1 MAKPTGFMDYKRVEN
16 GNVAP
21 LERIC
26 NFKEFHPKLDE
37 KPRREQAAR
46 CMNCGV
52 PMCQSAIKLGGMVTG
67 CPLHNYI
74 PEWNDALFNGQF
86 DMAAWRLL
94 KTSSF
99 PEFTGRVCPALCE
112 KACNLGNPVVECPQ
126 SGCIE
131 TTFNG
136 PVTVHDNELYIIEK
150 AFETGYMKPQIPAH
164 RSGKKVAVIGA
175 GPAGLA
181 AADWLN
187 RRGHSVT
194 VFEREDKA
202 GGLLMYGIPNMK
214 LDKKIVDRRIELMK
228 AEGVE
233 FIFNADVGRSY
244 SASQIMQ
251 DFDSVAL
258 CCGAKKAR
266 TLTASGMDQLA
277 SAKAG
282 AAGGV
287 MFAVDFLKAVT
298 KSVIATSGALEKIG
312 IEPAN
317 KQISQMLLQDFGI
330 EVEGKDVVIVGGGD
344 TGNDCCG
351 SAIRLGCKS
360 VTQIEM
366 MPCPPIERA
375 ANNPWPQWPK
385 ILKVDYGAEESIAKF
400 GHDPRVYE
408 TTVKEVISENGHIT
422 KVRTVE
428 VEFQTVDGKRQL
440 VERAGTEKTLPCD
453 LLLVA
458 AGFVGCEEYTA
469 QAFGTELG
477 PRGTV
482 ITPVVECS
490 RSECIETTFTAS
502 ETGYATSVPKIFTA
516 GDMHRGQSLVVWAIA
531 EGRECARQIDEYLK

>member
-16 GNVAP
+16 GNVPP

-37 KPRREQAAR
+37 KARREQAAR

-112 KACNLGNPVVECPQ
+112 KACNCGSPVVSTPSTG
-126 SGCIE
+126 SGTA
-131 TTFNG
+131 TTDSG
-136 PVTVHDNELYIIEK
+136 AVTVHDNELYIIEK
-150 AFETGYMKPQIPAH
+150 AFESGYVKPQIPAK
-164 RSGKKVAVIGA
+164 RSDKKVAVIGA

-187 RRGHSVT
+187 RRGHNVT

-228 AEGVE
+228 AEGVK
-233 FIFNADVGRSY
+233 FVFNADAGRTY
-244 SASQIMQ
+244 SASQIIK
-251 DFDSVAL
+251 DFDAIAL

-266 TLTASGMDQLA
+266 ALNAEGMNL
-277 SAKAG
+277 
-282 AAGGV
+282 
-287 MFAVDFLKAVT
+287 LK
-298 KSVIATSGALEKIG
+298 
-312 IEPAN
+312 
-317 KQISQMLLQDFGI
+317 
-330 EVEGKDVVIVGGGD
+330 
-344 TGNDCCG
+344 TG
-351 SAIRLGCKS
+351 SS
-360 VTQIEM
+360 
-366 MPCPPIERA
+366 
-375 ANNPWPQWPK
+375 
-385 ILKVDYGAEESIAKF
+385 GAEESISKF

-408 TTVKEVISENGHIT
+408 TTVKEIISENGHIT
-422 KVRTVE
+422 AVKTIE
-428 VEFQTVDGKRQL
+428 VEFQLIDGKRQL
-440 VERAGTEKTLPCD
+440 VERDGTEKTLPCD

-469 QAFGTELG
+469 KAFGTELG

-482 ITPVVECS
+482 LTPEVVS
-490 RSECIETTFTAS
+490 IRPSGYSTTVDYSAS
-502 ETGYATSVPKIFTA
+502 PNGYTTSVEKIFTA

-531 EGRECARQIDEYLK
+531 EGRECARQIDSFLLEK

>member
-1 MAKPTGFMDYKRVEN
+1 MAKPTGFMDYERIEN
-16 GNVAP
+16 GSYEP
-21 LERIC
+21 LIRIE
-26 NFKEFHPKLDE
+26 NFKEFHPVMNDAK
-37 KPRREQAAR
+37 RREQAAR

-52 PMCQSAIKLGGMVTG
+52 PRCQSAIKLAGMVTG

-74 PEWNDALFNGQF
+74 PEWNDALYKGQY

-112 KACNLGNPVVECPQ
+112 KACNCGNPVCND
-126 SGCIE
+126 GA
-131 TTFNG
+131 
-136 PVTVHDNELYIIEK
+136 VTIHENELYIIEK
-150 AFETGYMKPQIPAH
+150 AFESGYMKPQIPAV
-164 RSGKKVAVIGA
+164 RSGKKIAVIGA

-181 AADWLN
+181 CADWLN

-194 VFEREDKA
+194 VYEREDKA

-233 FIFNADVGRSY
+233 FVFNADVGRGA
-244 SASQIMQ
+244 SAEHILNE
-251 DFDSVAL
+251 FDAVAL

-266 TLTASGMDQLA
+266 AL
-277 SAKAG
+277 G
-282 AAGGV
+282 AAGIKDLATGRQGADGGM

-298 KSVIATSGALEKIG
+298 KCVIATSDALEQVNIN
-312 IEPAN
+312 PAN
-317 KQISQMLLQDFGI
+317 KQIAQVLYDQHGI
-330 EVEGKDVVIVGGGD
+330 QIENKNVIIVGGGD

-360 VTQIEM
+360 VVQIEM
-366 MPCPPIERA
+366 MPCPPVERT

-385 ILKVDYGAEESIAKF
+385 ILKTDYGAEESIAKF
-400 GHDPRVYE
+400 GHDPRIYE

-422 KVRTVE
+422 AVRTVE
-428 VEFQTVDGKRQL
+428 VEFKMIDGKRQL
-440 VERAGTEKTLPCD
+440 VEREGTEKTLPCD

-469 QAFGTELG
+469 QAFNVGLG

-482 ITPVVECS
+482 A
-490 RSECIETTFTAS
+490 TALKES
-502 ETGYATSVPKIFTA
+502 HKSTSFSSDTGYRTEQEKVFTA

-531 EGRECARQIDEYLK
+531 EGRECAQEIDDFLMR

>member
-1 MAKPTGFMDYKRVEN
+1 MAKPTGFMDYKRIEN
-16 GNVAP
+16 GNVPP
-21 LERIC
+21 LERIR

-37 KPRREQAAR
+37 KARREQAAR

-52 PMCQSAIKLGGMVTG
+52 PMCGSAIKLKGMVTG

-74 PEWNDALFNGQF
+74 PEWNDALYNGQF

-112 KACNLGNPVVECPQ
+112 KACNCGSPVAGE
-126 SGCIE
+126 GA
-131 TTFNG
+131 
-136 PVTVHDNELYIIEK
+136 VTVHDNELFIIEK
-150 AFETGYMKPQIPAH
+150 AFETGYMKPEIPVK

-175 GPAGLA
+175 GPSGLA
-181 AADWLN
+181 VADWLN
-187 RRGHSVT
+187 RRGHNVT

-214 LDKKIVDRRIELMK
+214 LDKKIVERRIELMK

-233 FIFNADVGRSY
+233 FVFNADVGKSY
-244 SASQIMQ
+244 AASQIIQ
-251 DFDSVAL
+251 DYDAIAL

-266 TLTASGMDQLA
+266 ALSSIGME
-277 SAKAG
+277 KINKEKKG

-287 MFAVDFLKAVT
+287 MFAVDFLTAVT
-298 KSVIATSGALEKIG
+298 KSVVATHDALEKIG

-317 KQISQMLLQDFGI
+317 KQIDQMLSQNFGI
-330 EVEGKDVVIVGGGD
+330 EVEGKNVIIVGGGD

-351 SAIRLGCKS
+351 SAIRLGCKT

-366 MPCPPIERA
+366 MPCPPVERA
-375 ANNPWPQWPK
+375 ENNPWPEWPK

-400 GHDPRVYE
+400 GNDPRIYE

-422 KVRTVE
+422 TVRTVE
-428 VEFQTVDGKRQL
+428 VEFKMIDGKRQL
-440 VERAGTEKTLPCD
+440 VEREGTEKNLPCD

-458 AGFVGCEEYTA
+458 AGFTGCEEYTA

-477 PRGTV
+477 PRGT
-482 ITPVVECS
+482 IASTGKNTPEL
-490 RSECIETTFTAS
+490 AS
-502 ETGYATSVPKIFTA
+502 PNGYATSVPKVFTA

-531 EGRECARQIDEYLK
+531 EGRECARQIDKFLLNEAE

>member
-1 MAKPTGFMDYKRVEN
+1 MAKPTGFMDYKRKEN
-16 GNVAP
+16 GNIPP
-21 LERIC
+21 LERIK

-37 KPRREQAAR
+37 QERREQAAR

-52 PMCQSAIKLGGMVTG
+52 PMCGSAIKLKGMVTG

-74 PEWNDALFNGQF
+74 PEWNDALYNGQF

-112 KACNLGNPVVECPQ
+112 KACNCGSPVVKE
-126 SGCIE
+126 GA
-131 TTFNG
+131 
-136 PVTVHDNELYIIEK
+136 VTVHDNELFIIEK
-150 AFETGYMKPQIPAH
+150 AFETGYMKPEIPAN

-175 GPAGLA
+175 GPSGLA

-194 VFEREDKA
+194 VYEREDKA

-214 LDKKIVDRRIELMK
+214 LDKKIVERRIELMK

-233 FIFNADVGRSY
+233 FVFNADVGKSY
-244 SASQIMQ
+244 AASQIIQ
-251 DFDSVAL
+251 DYDAIAL

-266 TLTASGMDQLA
+266 TL
-277 SAKAG
+277 SAAGIEKIKTENKG
-282 AAGGV
+282 AAGGI
-287 MFAVDFLKAVT
+287 MFAVDFLTAVT
-298 KSVIATSGALEKIG
+298 KSVVATNDALEYIG

-317 KQISQMLLQDFGI
+317 EQINQMLSQNFGI
-330 EVEGKDVVIVGGGD
+330 EVEGKNVIIVGGGD

-351 SAIRLGCKS
+351 SAIRLSCKS

-366 MPCPPIERA
+366 MPCPPMERTET
-375 ANNPWPQWPK
+375 NPWPEWPK

-400 GHDPRVYE
+400 GNDPRIYE
-408 TTVKEVISENGHIT
+408 TTVKEVISEDGHIKAVKT
-422 KVRTVE
+422 IE
-428 VEFQTVDGKRQL
+428 VEFKTIDGKRQL
-440 VERAGTEKTLPCD
+440 IERGGTEKTLPCD

-458 AGFVGCEEYTA
+458 AGFTGCEEYTA

-482 ITPVVECS
+482 TSTGKETPEL
-490 RSECIETTFTAS
+490 AS
-502 ETGYATSVPKIFTA
+502 SNGYATSVYKVFTA

-531 EGRECARQIDEYLK
+531 EGRECAKQIDSFLLEK